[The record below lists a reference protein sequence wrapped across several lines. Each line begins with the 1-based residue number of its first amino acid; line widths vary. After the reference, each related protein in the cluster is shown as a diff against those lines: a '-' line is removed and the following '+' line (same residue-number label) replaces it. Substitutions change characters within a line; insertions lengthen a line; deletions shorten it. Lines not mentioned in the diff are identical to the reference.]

1 MLMTSNLDPTVKDT
15 CDRLRENSR
24 RLQNGG
30 AEDKEVLARALA
42 DIGFLLAT
50 FFEAQPVTRRQ
61 CEERSARIVEEGR
74 PQRGL
79 TWPTAV
85 TIITV
90 IVSVLAIVMR
100 ALS

>member
-30 AEDKEVLARALA
+30 TEDSQALARSVA

-50 FFEAQPVTRRQ
+50 FFEAEPVTKRQ
-61 CEERSARIVEEGR
+61 CEERSVRMMEEGGR
-74 PQRGL
+74 RRGL
-79 TWPTAV
+79 NWPAAV

-90 IVSVLAIVMR
+90 TVSIVAIVIR
-100 ALS
+100 ALA